1 MLPEGNRAVAGKYK
15 GKNILSKMTEY
26 RFLSVYAEGM
36 LQTCMGELPGKESG
50 INRGKKENNRE
61 WLVTTD
67 QFLQWC
73 AEVSHL
79 LYFLK

>member
-1 MLPEGNRAVAGKYK
+1 MQTLSGHVLPEGNRAVPGKHK

-50 INRGKKENNRE
+50 VSRAKKKNPLRIISN
-61 WLVTTD
+61 
-67 QFLQWC
+67 
-73 AEVSHL
+73 H
-79 LYFLK
+79 